1 MRSDARG
8 DPTTLVAQPFAA
20 SAYAVLAALV
30 AGGLWLRRRQRRY
43 EQALTESIAVPI
55 KADQEV

>member
-1 MRSDARG
+1 M
-8 DPTTLVAQPFAA
+8 AQPFAA